1 MKMQATAADRGEV
14 YLSLSFLRKLDK
26 AEPYVRELII
36 SLAEEIQ
43 SKIIVSRTDFDDLK
57 NIVRELAE
65 AQKETKNELKALAE
79 AQKNSAS
86 RTDFDDLKNI
96 VRELAEAQKET
107 KNELKALAEA
117 QKNSA
122 SRTDL
127 DDLKNIVREL
137 VEAQKNSAS
146 RTDLDDLKNIVRELA
161 EAQKRT
167 ELSMEELVKAQKKT
181 EAEVRDMKKQL
192 GGLTAD
198 VGYGIEDKIMPC
210 IFDFGKKEFDADI
223 RLVER
228 KNLVYPDG
236 KYDEINIY
244 AEGLKNGKQVFII
257 GECKAQPGKKDFD
270 RFAKIAER
278 VKKILSGDIYAFIVG
293 YSFSPEVEIYA
304 EEKYP
309 YIRTYKSYQFE
320 MKYKKIS

>member
-1 MKMQATAADRGEV
+1 MQNTAADRTEV

-57 NIVRELAE
+57 NVV
-65 AQKETKNELKALAE
+65 K
-79 AQKNSAS
+79 
-86 RTDFDDLKNI
+86 
-96 VRELAEAQKET
+96 
-107 KNELKALAEA
+107 
-117 QKNSA
+117 
-122 SRTDL
+122 
-127 DDLKNIVREL
+127 
-137 VEAQKNSAS
+137 
-146 RTDLDDLKNIVRELA
+146 ELA

-167 ELSMEELVKAQKKT
+167 ELRVEELAEAQKRTELRVEELAEAQKRTELRVEELAEAQKRTELCVEELVKTQKKIELRLEELVKAQKKI
-181 EAEVRDMKKQL
+181 EAEFRDMKKQI

-210 IFDFGKKEFDADI
+210 IRDFGKKEFGSDI
-223 RLVER
+223 NLVER

-236 KYDEINIY
+236 KYDELNIY
-244 AEGLKNGKQVFII
+244 AEGLKKGKPVFII

-270 RFAKIAER
+270 RFAKTAER
-278 VKKILSGDIYAFIVG
+278 VKKILAGDIYAFIVG

-304 EEKYP
+304 REKYP
-309 YIRTYKSYQFE
+309 HIRTYKTYQFE
-320 MKYKKIS
+320 MNYEKIRSSSFNQL

>member
-1 MKMQATAADRGEV
+1 MKMQTTAADRGEV

-43 SKIIVSRTDFDDLK
+43 SKIIV
-57 NIVRELAE
+57 
-65 AQKETKNELKALAE
+65 
-79 AQKNSAS
+79 S

-228 KNLVYPDG
+228 KNLVYSDG

-244 AEGLKNGKQVFII
+244 AEGLKNGKPVFII

>member
-1 MKMQATAADRGEV
+1 MQNTTADKREV

-57 NIVRELAE
+57 NIVKELGE
-65 AQKETKNELKALAE
+65 AQKRTEL
-79 AQKNSAS
+79 
-86 RTDFDDLKNI
+86 R
-96 VRELAEAQKET
+96 
-107 KNELKALAEA
+107 
-117 QKNSA
+117 
-122 SRTDL
+122 
-127 DDLKNIVREL
+127 
-137 VEAQKNSAS
+137 VE
-146 RTDLDDLKNIVRELA
+146 ELA

-167 ELSMEELVKAQKKT
+167 ELRLEELAEAQKRTELRLEELAEAQKRTELRLEELAEVQKKIELRMESLVKAQNKI
-181 EAEVRDMKKQL
+181 EAEVRDVKKQL

-198 VGYGIEDKIMPC
+198 VGYGIEDKIMPY
-210 IFDFGKKEFDADI
+210 IRDFGKKEFEADI

-244 AEGLKNGKQVFII
+244 AEGLKKGKPAFLI

-293 YSFSPEVEIYA
+293 YSFSPEIEVYA
-304 EEKYP
+304 KEKYP
-309 YIRTYKSYQFE
+309 HIRTYKTYQFE
-320 MKYKKIS
+320 MKYEKIRLNQD

>member
-1 MKMQATAADRGEV
+1 M
-14 YLSLSFLRKLDK
+14 
-26 AEPYVRELII
+26 
-36 SLAEEIQ
+36 
-43 SKIIVSRTDFDDLK
+43 
-57 NIVRELAE
+57 AE
-65 AQKETKNELKALAE
+65 AQKETG
-79 AQKNSAS
+79 
-86 RTDFDDLKNI
+86 R
-96 VRELAEAQKET
+96 
-107 KNELKALAEA
+107 
-117 QKNSA
+117 
-122 SRTDL
+122 DL
-127 DDLKNIVREL
+127 DDLKNV
-137 VEAQKNSAS
+137 
-146 RTDLDDLKNIVRELA
+146 VRELA
-161 EAQKRT
+161 EDQKEIKN
-167 ELSMEELVKAQKKT
+167 ELKELVKAQKKT
-181 EAEVRDMKKQL
+181 DAEVRDMKKQI
-192 GGLTAD
+192 GGLSTD
-198 VGYGIEDKIMPC
+198 IGYGIEDKIMPH
-210 IFDFGKKEFDADI
+210 IFEFGKKEFDADI

-244 AEGLKNGKQVFII
+244 AEGLKNGKPVFII

>member
-1 MKMQATAADRGEV
+1 MQNTTADKREV

-57 NIVRELAE
+57 NIVKELGE
-65 AQKETKNELKALAE
+65 AQKRTEL
-79 AQKNSAS
+79 
-86 RTDFDDLKNI
+86 R
-96 VRELAEAQKET
+96 
-107 KNELKALAEA
+107 
-117 QKNSA
+117 
-122 SRTDL
+122 
-127 DDLKNIVREL
+127 
-137 VEAQKNSAS
+137 VE
-146 RTDLDDLKNIVRELA
+146 ELA

-167 ELSMEELVKAQKKT
+167 ELRMEELAEAQKKIELRMESLVKAQNKI
-181 EAEVRDMKKQL
+181 EAEVRDVKKQL

-198 VGYGIEDKIMPC
+198 VGYGIEDKIMPY
-210 IFDFGKKEFDADI
+210 IRDFGKKEFEADI

-244 AEGLKNGKQVFII
+244 AEGLKKGKPVFLI

-293 YSFSPEVEIYA
+293 YSFSPEIEVYA
-304 EEKYP
+304 KEKYP
-309 YIRTYKSYQFE
+309 HIRTYKTYQFE
-320 MKYKKIS
+320 MKYEKIRLTSLNQD

>member
-1 MKMQATAADRGEV
+1 MQNTTADKREV

-57 NIVRELAE
+57 NIVKELGE
-65 AQKETKNELKALAE
+65 AQKRTEL
-79 AQKNSAS
+79 
-86 RTDFDDLKNI
+86 R
-96 VRELAEAQKET
+96 
-107 KNELKALAEA
+107 
-117 QKNSA
+117 
-122 SRTDL
+122 
-127 DDLKNIVREL
+127 
-137 VEAQKNSAS
+137 VE
-146 RTDLDDLKNIVRELA
+146 ELA

-167 ELSMEELVKAQKKT
+167 ELRVEELAEAQKRTELRMEELAEAQKKIELRMESLVKAQNKI
-181 EAEVRDMKKQL
+181 EAEVRDVKKQL

-198 VGYGIEDKIMPC
+198 VGYGIEDKIMPY
-210 IFDFGKKEFDADI
+210 IRDFGKKEFEADI

-244 AEGLKNGKQVFII
+244 AEGLKKGKPVFLI

-293 YSFSPEVEIYA
+293 YSFSPEIEVYA
-304 EEKYP
+304 KEKYP
-309 YIRTYKSYQFE
+309 HIRTYKTYQFE
-320 MKYKKIS
+320 MKYEKIRLNQD

>member
-1 MKMQATAADRGEV
+1 MQTTAADRGEV

-96 VRELAEAQKET
+96 VRELAEAQK
-107 KNELKALAEA
+107 
-117 QKNSA
+117 
-122 SRTDL
+122 
-127 DDLKNIVREL
+127 
-137 VEAQKNSAS
+137 
-146 RTDLDDLKNIVRELA
+146 
-161 EAQKRT
+161 RT

-210 IFDFGKKEFDADI
+210 IFDFGKKEFDTDI

-228 KNLVYPDG
+228 RNLVYPDG
-236 KYDEINIY
+236 KYDEINVY
-244 AEGLKNGKQVFII
+244 AEGLKNGKPVFII

-270 RFAKIAER
+270 KFARIAER
-278 VKKILSGDIYAFIVG
+278 VKKILSGDIYAFVVG
-293 YSFSPEVEIYA
+293 YSFSPEVEVYA
-304 EEKYP
+304 KEKYP
-309 YIRTYKSYQFE
+309 HIRTYKSYEFE
-320 MKYKKIS
+320 MKYEKIKLKGTLPDKKL

>member
-1 MKMQATAADRGEV
+1 MQATAADRGEV

-65 AQKETKNELKALAE
+65 AQKETKNELKALA
-79 AQKNSAS
+79 
-86 RTDFDDLKNI
+86 
-96 VRELAEAQKET
+96 
-107 KNELKALAEA
+107 
-117 QKNSA
+117 
-122 SRTDL
+122 
-127 DDLKNIVREL
+127 
-137 VEAQKNSAS
+137 EAQKNSAS

-228 KNLVYPDG
+228 KNLVYSDG

-244 AEGLKNGKQVFII
+244 AEGLKNGKPVFII